1 MKKIGWIKKS
11 KEIKNVL
18 ESAFCGLFFENTKL
32 SSKKGPKGV
41 FLPVSE
47 IKEDRVEMVSLIVT
61 LSSLPSIELARLGD
75 LDENMGGWSVLM
87 DKLILDNGN
96 IPDSPLLKFVPCAT
110 PLINV

>member
-1 MKKIGWIKKS
+1 MKKFDWIKKS

-18 ESAFCGLFFENTKL
+18 ESAFCGLFLEK

-61 LSSLPSIELARLGD
+61 LSSPPSIELARVGD
-75 LDENMGGWSVLM
+75 LDEKMGGWSVLM